1 MGNKNVSVHLL
12 FFESLAG
19 LTFSHPSLN
28 TGNLFNSMSVAQFS
42 LGHIEKTKG
51 NLIPTKLFHTI
62 YGFLKLAG
70 VSTVESFSEPE
81 IFDFYIGLLWP
92 CKYTRKHF

>member
-70 VSTVESFSEPE
+70 VSTLGF
-81 IFDFYIGLLWP
+81 FQNQNFL
-92 CKYTRKHF
+92 TFT